1 MQSRALI
8 TALLFF
14 IAGSGIFICN
24 VSSDEI
30 KHSGIVTVTNE
41 TRYFVQHP
49 DVNPVVFNKEYYA
62 KGNVIF
68 TTGERIDGDHLILT
82 FMDETQYTRD
92 EDVEVLLRY
101 PSDACNGNDISFIS
115 IYTYIS
121 SLAADAYI
129 VDGGIR
135 KSCAEILMVAN
146 KTSNFGYQIYIYG
159 Y

>member
-30 KHSGIVTVTNE
+30 KHSGIITVTNE

-68 TTGERIDGDHLILT
+68 TTGERIDGKCRKFSST
-82 FMDETQYTRD
+82 
-92 EDVEVLLRY
+92 
-101 PSDACNGNDISFIS
+101 ISLHTITKTKKLS
-115 IYTYIS
+115 
-121 SLAADAYI
+121 AYI
-129 VDGGIR
+129 IISALLLIIV
-135 KSCAEILMVAN
+135 L
-146 KTSNFGYQIYIYG
+146 Q
-159 Y
+159 